1 MVSNFDLR
9 LQQVVLKLYLH
20 DDKDKQR
27 ALKRVTG
34 ISAVDSVS
42 MDMKE
47 KKLTVT
53 RDVDPMIKKEKGKEL
68 LTLCSSHP
76 LHYRNGGILGK
87 ISGKGGWAF

>member
-1 MVSNFDLR
+1 MVSTFDLR

-34 ISAVDSVS
+34 ISGVDSVS

-53 RDVDPMIKKEKGKEL
+53 GDVDPMICSGGFEGNRDKEGERKG
-68 LTLCSSHP
+68 TSD
-76 LHYRNGGILGK
+76 IVQ
-87 ISGKGGWAF
+87 